1 MSFGQLVTNDIVE
14 LDSPQAFRWRGR
26 FDNVINSGGLKIS
39 PEEIEKKIAH
49 LFPDGTNFYIAS
61 RRSER
66 WGEEAVLVTDL
77 REPADNLINLIE
89 TEVGHLRAPKALIFD
104 PDIQRTSSKK
114 IIRRKF

>member
-1 MSFGQLVTNDIVE
+1 MCIR
-14 LDSPQAFRWRGR
+14 DS
-26 FDNVINSGGLKIS
+26 
-39 PEEIEKKIAH
+39 
-49 LFPDGTNFYIAS
+49 PDGTNFYIAS